1 MTGVQTLWLMVIFF
15 ATSSISVVTGSTSL
29 VTVPAMFQFHIDPRT
44 AVATNM
50 FALTFMSIGG
60 TLPFLKGQDVNRKR
74 LPTVISLTLLGSL
87 IGAFLLL
94 LIPSRS
100 VPIVVS
106 AAIMAVAV
114 FALIYRKSGL
124 ERSTIQPSAG
134 AELVGYVL
142 TFLLGIYG
150 GFFSGGYITI
160 LTAVYVAFFH
170 SSFLEAIATTKLI
183 NIFSSA
189 IATGVFMWHGLVHYR
204 LGLILGVTAFVGAL
218 VGARLAIRVGNE
230 WLRRIFYT
238 AVWLLGLKVLFFDL
252 LGYRAGCTASAH
264 VSE

>member
-1 MTGVQTLWLMVIFF
+1 MVIFF

-29 VTVPAMFQFHIDPRT
+29 VTVPAMFQFHIDPRM

-74 LPTVISLTLLGSL
+74 LPTLISLTLLGSL

-106 AAIMAVAV
+106 VAIMAVAV
-114 FALIYRKSGL
+114 FALIYRRSGL

-160 LTAVYVAFFH
+160 LTAVYVAFFR

-183 NIFSSA
+183 NVFSSA
-189 IATGVFMWHGLVHYR
+189 IATGVFMWHGLVDYR

-230 WLRRIFYT
+230 WLRRIFLT
-238 AVWLLGLKVLFFDL
+238 AVWLLGLKVVFFDL
-252 LGYRAGCTASAH
+252 LGYRAGCNASAR
-264 VSE
+264 VSD

>member
-1 MTGVQTLWLMVIFF
+1 MVIFF

-74 LPTVISLTLLGSL
+74 LPSLISLTLLGSL

-106 AAIMAVAV
+106 VAVMAVAV
-114 FALIYRKSGL
+114 FAMIYRKSGV
-124 ERSTIQPSAG
+124 ERSTIKPSAG
-134 AELVGYVL
+134 AELVGYVF

-150 GFFSGGYITI
+150 GFFSGGYITV
-160 LTAVYVAFFH
+160 LTAVYVAFFRL
-170 SSFLEAIATTKLI
+170 SFLEATATTKLI
-183 NIFSSA
+183 NVFSSA
-189 IATGVFMWHGLVHYR
+189 IAAGLFMWHGLVDYR
-204 LGLILGVTAFVGAL
+204 LGLILGATTFVGAL
-218 VGARLAIRVGNE
+218 VGARLAIKVGNE
-230 WLRRIFYT
+230 WLRRIFLT

-252 LGYRAGCTASAH
+252 LGYQTSCNASGH
-264 VSE
+264 VRE